1 MSLYP
6 QTSNMKPI
14 LSGHSLQYIQ
24 RNVGWCLFHT
34 IRRWKHE
41 YAKFRSCQIYL
52 ISHHFLVGAPIAGF
66 ISDRTVIWW
75 RNKRK
80 GVWYPEDR
88 LRASLIPLALI
99 VPLPVI
105 AFGFINRFFDGS
117 LGLGLSLLC
126 LFINGIGVSIPLE

>member
-1 MSLYP
+1 MLVGACFIPLGLGNMSMPNSVLAKIYSI
-6 QTSNMKPI
+6 SN
-14 LSGHSLQYIQ
+14 
-24 RNVGWCLFHT
+24 
-34 IRRWKHE
+34 
-41 YAKFRSCQIYL
+41 
-52 ISHHFLVGAPIAGF
+52 HFLVGAPIAGF

-105 AFGFINRFFDGS
+105 AFGFINKFIDGS

-126 LFINGIGVSIPLE
+126 FFINGIGVSIPLESGQPSN